1 MDEFYIL
8 IAFIITTSASALYL
22 LHRLDT
28 TTGWRRYNK
37 LQYQLESLK
46 LVPPEAFAPDQDWDM
61 WEHECT
67 HLQNEMRAIRKTYRL
82 KTEESFKP
90 F

>member
-1 MDEFYIL
+1 MDGFYIL
-8 IAFIITTSASALYL
+8 IAFITTTSAGVLYL

-46 LVPPEAFAPDQDWDM
+46 LVPPEAFAPDHDWDM

-67 HLQNEMRAIRKTYRL
+67 HLRNEMRAIQKTYRL
-82 KTEESFKP
+82 KPIHSLKP